1 MAQAKRA
8 EAYYLRAVKDYMQQF
23 AGRGGG
29 GRKCTVPPTKGLGFK
44 CIRVRASEDH
54 YMRAK
59 KSCFIT
65 DYARDCVHYTRP
77 TTRPWTLQTRPRLP
91 VESGRERRPS
101 TVVQL

>member
-77 TTRPWTLQTRPRLP
+77 TTRPCKP
-91 VESGRERRPS
+91 VPDSQWSPVASVDRRRS
-101 TVVQL
+101 YSY

>member
-1 MAQAKRA
+1 VAQAKRA

-54 YMRAK
+54 YMRPK
-59 KSCFIT
+59 KSCSLRTRLCSLHAT
-65 DYARDCVHYTRP
+65 DDP
-77 TTRPWTLQTRPRLP
+77 SLQTRPRLP

-101 TVVQL
+101 TVVQLLRAV